1 MAQTLRVEIG
11 EALKAALK
19 AQDKNRLSTL
29 RLIQAAIKDRDIAS
43 RTDGPDA
50 GVSDD
55 QVLEVLTKMIKQRR
69 DSVALY
75 EQGGRLELAQKEL
88 DEIAVIEGF
97 MPAQMSEEAVKAAV
111 SAVVAA
117 LGATGLKDMGKVM
130 AELKSRHAGQMDF
143 GKAGAVVK
151 GLLS

>member
-88 DEIAVIEGF
+88 DEIAVIESF
-97 MPAQMSEEAVKAAV
+97 MPTQMGEDEVKAAV

-117 LGATGLKDMGKVM
+117 LGASGLKDMGKVM

>member
-97 MPAQMSEEAVKAAV
+97 MPAQMNEAEIKAAV
-111 SAVVAA
+111 QAVVAD

-143 GKAGAVVK
+143 GKAGGVVK

>member
-88 DEIAVIEGF
+88 DEIAVIESF
-97 MPAQMSEEAVKAAV
+97 MPAQMSEEEVKAAV
-111 SAVVAA
+111 SAVVAE

>member
-97 MPAQMSEEAVKAAV
+97 MPAQMSEEAVKVAV

-151 GLLS
+151 GLLG

>member
-1 MAQTLRVEIG
+1 MAQTHRVEIG
-11 EALKAALK
+11 EALKATLK

>member
-29 RLIQAAIKDRDIAS
+29 RLIQAAIKDRDIAA

-50 GVSDD
+50 GISDE
-55 QVLEVLTKMIKQRR
+55 QVLDVLTKMIKQRR

-97 MPAQMSEEAVKAAV
+97 MPAQMSEDEVKAAV

-117 LGATGLKDMGKVM
+117 LGASGLKDMGKVM

-151 GLLS
+151 GLLG